1 MAGSTIKS
9 MLEEGWKKRTLAGV
23 KCLVLDESRDHGYYL
38 IAPAS
43 KAYDGYFSPEEIM
56 KVTDKFLPHTRPEM
70 IHEINGRATTLEYS
84 SRKLE
89 CHSAF
94 RKKRMGPFGR
104 MIPIEEVA

>member
-1 MAGSTIKS
+1 MTGSTIKS

-43 KAYDGYFSPEEIM
+43 KASDGYFSPEEIA
-56 KVTDKFLPHTRPEM
+56 KLTDKFLLPEM

-94 RKKRMGPFGR
+94 RKTRMGSFGR
-104 MIPIEEVA
+104 LIPIEEVA